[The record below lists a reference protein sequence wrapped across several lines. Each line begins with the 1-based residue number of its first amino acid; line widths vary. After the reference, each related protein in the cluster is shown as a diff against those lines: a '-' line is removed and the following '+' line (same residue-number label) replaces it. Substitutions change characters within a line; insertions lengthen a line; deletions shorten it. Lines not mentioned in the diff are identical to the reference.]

1 MLLITNVNC
10 ARKYHSDGRLVEDH
24 DCLPGPGDFVAEIRV
39 PLRSHSLGIL
49 SHSAFPLAAIKN
61 KRRIE
66 TTDSVLGLNWN
77 YSDELHTGYC
87 V

>member
-1 MLLITNVNC
+1 MPLQWEVS
-10 ARKYHSDGRLVEDH
+10 RGH
-24 DCLPGPGDFVAEIRV
+24 DCLPGPGDLVAEIRV

-66 TTDSVLGLNWN
+66 TTDSVLEFNWN
-77 YSDELHTGYC
+77 VLDALQRFLRLGFN
-87 V
+87 